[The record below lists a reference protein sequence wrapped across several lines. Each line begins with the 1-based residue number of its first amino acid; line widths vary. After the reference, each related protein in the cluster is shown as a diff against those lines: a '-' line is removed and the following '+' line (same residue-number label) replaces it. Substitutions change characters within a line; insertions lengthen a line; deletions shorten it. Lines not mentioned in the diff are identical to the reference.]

1 MTIGN
6 DRAGAGAPSPFAI
19 PAEGWLAVLRR
30 TWEETGRDNIGLI
43 AAGIA
48 FYAFAAIVP
57 LLGAVVLSYGLF
69 ADPETVRSNVEHVFA
84 AVPRE
89 AAAIIT
95 EQLVTVVETS
105 KNKQGFGLALA
116 ILLAFYGATKGAS
129 AIVTALNVAYG
140 ETERRGFIRVNLL
153 YFALVAGG
161 VSLIF
166 LAIASTTLLSF
177 LGSLIPGA
185 PGAVL
190 ALIRIAGYAILAAL
204 VITAAAALYRFGP
217 DHSKPSWVW
226 LSPGSLAATVLWLG
240 GTAGFGVYVSN
251 FGNYGATYG
260 SLSAV
265 IVMLTWLWLSA
276 FVFLLGAEMN
286 AELERQVEGKG
297 AVAETGAA
305 SPISDAPE
313 RRDAGGLVAAAPAD
327 VMPLQGPDHHAASR
341 AMIWSEGALVAT
353 ALMMLRRKKRL
364 KAVLTLA
371 AAAMAYANGRGAR
384 RPRQ

>member
-297 AVAETGAA
+297 AVAASGAT
-305 SPISDAPE
+305 SPMSDAPD
-313 RRDAGGLVAAAPAD
+313 RGDAGGLVAAAPVD

-341 AMIWSEGALVAT
+341 AMIWSEGALVAA
-353 ALMMLRRKKRL
+353 ALMMLRRKKRF
-364 KAVLTLA
+364 KAAMTMA